1 MKAHIKKAMGLSF
14 IFAVAIA
21 APVLVQAIEA
31 GPVFGRA
38 SSDTDKVSGKVE
50 AKTTDSLSVNGHTVQ
65 VTNATTITKE
75 GAPIKIGDVNV
86 GDKVSA
92 VTVKSSDG
100 RLLAVSIEVI
110 SVSAD

>member
-1 MKAHIKKAMGLSF
+1 MKVKTKKAMQVSLLL
-14 IFAVAIA
+14 ATMVA
-21 APVLVQAIEA
+21 APVMMQAIEA
-31 GPVFGRA
+31 GPGLGRA
-38 SSDTDKVSGKVE
+38 SANADKVSGKVE

-65 VTNATTITKE
+65 VTNVTTITKD

-92 VTVKSSDG
+92 VTIKASDG
-100 RLLAVSIEVI
+100 RLLAVSIEVV